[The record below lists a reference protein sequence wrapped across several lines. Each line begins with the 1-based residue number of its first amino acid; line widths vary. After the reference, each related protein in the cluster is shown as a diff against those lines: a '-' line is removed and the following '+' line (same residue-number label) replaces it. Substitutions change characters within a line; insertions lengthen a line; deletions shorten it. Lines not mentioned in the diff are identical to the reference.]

1 MGHLSCI
8 MPTVHPSMSG
18 AGGRAHSPT
27 YIIADPYSA
36 CVQSAEFQVMMV
48 RVLLEEDA
56 KFAKDVLCDYTAP
69 FTKQEYKDYL
79 GKASC
84 EFEAVSYNEDG
95 SITIKV

>member
-1 MGHLSCI
+1 M
-8 MPTVHPSMSG
+8 
-18 AGGRAHSPT
+18 
-27 YIIADPYSA
+27 
-36 CVQSAEFQVMMV
+36 QSAEFQVMMV

-56 KFAKDVLCDYTAP
+56 KFAKDVLRDYTAP

-84 EFEAVSYNEDG
+84 EFDAVQYNDDG